1 LDRLNLFVSDYFQ
14 SKEGSIMDQHIPSA
28 VCRVA
33 PDTNPIIDS
42 EIRENTINELRSI
55 QDANVDVINN
65 RLDML
70 KEEWD
75 IDRVL
80 DTGASAFAVAGTV
93 LGFVRSKKWFLLCGA
108 AGGLLLM
115 HAIKGMYPPVSIL
128 RRLGVRTGHEIANER
143 MVLKMMRKD
152 FEHIPQDV
160 HGMMNIAEQ

>member
-1 LDRLNLFVSDYFQ
+1 
-14 SKEGSIMDQHIPSA
+14 MDQHIPSA
-28 VCRVA
+28 KCRVT
-33 PDTNPIIDS
+33 PDTDTIINS
-42 EIRENTINELRSI
+42 EIREKTINELRTV

-70 KEEWD
+70 QEEWD
-75 IDRVL
+75 IERVL
-80 DTGASAFAVAGTV
+80 ETGVSAFVVAGTM
-93 LGFVRSKKWFLLCGA
+93 LGFARSKKWFLLSGA

-115 HAIKGMYPPVSIL
+115 HAIKGRCTPVSIF